1 MIGLSGPN
9 GTGKSTLAQAFAKE
23 EQIPFVATSA
33 SEVFRRMD
41 LDPKADYPFEIRM
54 LMQET
59 LLMVFERQYEEAAKL
74 SSLFITDR
82 TPIDLASYLLA
93 DVQRSSL
100 VESPEMARQ
109 VTEYVAKCFKSSSRF
124 FSTII
129 LVQPGIQ
136 TDLIREGK
144 APSCPAYQEH
154 LNTIQLGLLCD
165 ERNMGQRYV
174 IPRRVTDLAKR
185 VDAVRLMSKAA
196 FEANQALKSS
206 RTWH

>member
-9 GTGKSTLAQAFAKE
+9 GTGKSTLAQAFAQE

-59 LLMVFERQYEEAAKL
+59 LLMVFDRQYEEAAKL
-74 SSLFITDR
+74 SSLFISDR

-93 DVQRSSL
+93 DVQRSAL
-100 VESPEMARQ
+100 VESPEMALR
-109 VTEYVAKCFKSSSRF
+109 VTQYVEKCFKSASRF

-136 TDLIREGK
+136 TSLIREGK

-174 IPRRVTDLAKR
+174 IPRRITDLERR
-185 VDAVRLMSKAA
+185 VDAVRLMSRAA
-196 FEANQALKSS
+196 FNANEALKSS
-206 RTWH
+206 RIWH